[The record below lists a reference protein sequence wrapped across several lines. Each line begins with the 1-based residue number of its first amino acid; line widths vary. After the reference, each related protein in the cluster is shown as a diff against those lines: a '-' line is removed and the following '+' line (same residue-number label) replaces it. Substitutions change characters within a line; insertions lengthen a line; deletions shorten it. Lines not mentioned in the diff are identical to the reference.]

1 MPDGQGYV
9 GTVQDFTI
17 AHQQVVSAKED
28 VEGELK
34 QLWNA
39 IAQLQSLWTGSAAT
53 AFTTL
58 MNNFDTQAKKLN
70 TALEGIAEQLLAAGS
85 TYQESEQSQQDVFGG
100 IAAQLDG

>member
-1 MPDGQGYV
+1 MPDGDGYV

-17 AHQQVVSAKED
+17 AHQQVVDAKEQ

-39 IAQLQSLWTGSAAT
+39 ISQLQSLWTGSAAT
-53 AFTTL
+53 AFLTL
-58 MNNFDTQAKKLN
+58 MNKFDEQAKKLN

-85 TYQESEQSQQDVFGG
+85 TYEESEVSQQDAFGG
-100 IAAQLDG
+100 LAAQLDG